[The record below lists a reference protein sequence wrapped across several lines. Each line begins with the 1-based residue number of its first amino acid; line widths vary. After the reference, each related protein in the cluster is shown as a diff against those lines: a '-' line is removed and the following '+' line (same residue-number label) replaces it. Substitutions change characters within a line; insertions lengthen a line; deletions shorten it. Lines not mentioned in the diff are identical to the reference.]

1 MAYNSTKLG
10 RLYVR
15 PQTNYET
22 PFASSDVI
30 SPGGSQS
37 EMWAVEGEV
46 FMPPTTREIFERAA
60 VKGGF
65 YEIPPVSG
73 SQHGAEFTVSK
84 PLHGLSSSVLAANP
98 TGHGDSLLLSSIL
111 GGSVSTNY
119 SASAVDGASSTTSH
133 IDIKAGNIGDFSAGS
148 AFMIGGEGGFIKTK
162 NAADI
167 EPIIELKTAPV
178 ADETSAGSIVSY
190 LTTGAASSFTVV
202 WRAKE
207 DQTQIVLQS
216 CVPTSATITLGP
228 KDDYPKLEV
237 TFLCNAMVS
246 ETATQAITDYDYS
259 YPVLPVPT
267 SEASA
272 RMVFQTAS
280 GAAGASELDIEG
292 LQISITQELVPQLS
306 HNATSGVADM
316 LVTNRAV
323 EVSFKGVLGAANPFD
338 TTGKILTDISNSST
352 KAIQCQV
359 GGTSGQAFMMLI
371 PAPIQT
377 EVPTVEDM
385 GGVFGLSFMF
395 KPGNYGGTGATVE
408 DSDFRIAFL

>member
-1 MAYNSTKLG
+1 MAYNSTKIG

-15 PQTNYET
+15 QQSDYET
-22 PFASSDVI
+22 PYASTAVI
-30 SPGGSQS
+30 ADQY
-37 EMWAVEGEV
+37 AIEGEV

-84 PLHGLSSSVLAANP
+84 PLVGLSASALSADPTAHADSVL
-98 TGHGDSLLLSSIL
+98 LSAML

-119 SASAVDGASSTTSH
+119 SANAVDGSSSTTSH
-133 IDIKAGNIGDFSAGS
+133 IDILSAQAGDFTAGA
-148 AFMIGGEGGFIKTK
+148 AFMIGGDGGFIKTL
-162 NAADI
+162 NASDI
-167 EPIIELKTAPV
+167 EPIVELKTAPS
-178 ADETSAGSIVSY
+178 AGETSFGSAMSY
-190 LTTGAASSFTVV
+190 LTTGVTQSFTVV

-207 DQTQIVLQS
+207 NQTQMVLQS

-228 KDDYPKLEV
+228 KDDYPRLEV
-237 TFLCNAMVS
+237 TFSCNAMVS
-246 ETATQAITDYDYS
+246 ETAAQAITDYDYS
-259 YPVLPVPT
+259 HPVLPVPT
-267 SEASA
+267 SDASA

-280 GAAGASELDIEG
+280 GAAGATELDIEG

-306 HNATSGVADM
+306 HNSTSGVADM

-323 EVSFKGVLGAANPFD
+323 EVSFKGVLGAANPYD
-338 TTGKILTDISNSST
+338 STGKILTDISNSST
-352 KAIQCQV
+352 KAIQCQI

-377 EVPTVEDM
+377 EVPAVEDM

-395 KPGNYGGTGATVE
+395 KPGNYGGSGTTVE
-408 DSDFRIAFL
+408 DSDFRLAFL